1 MRGEIREK
9 LSQALSK
16 IDRPGSFWVSGSAPA
31 VLPGLEVH
39 ELGPVGLPLTAK
51 QAKDLIKRCDQAPY
65 GQGEKTVVD
74 TSVRRVWR
82 AGAGPFLADESR
94 LGPVHRDDGR
104 QGSRG
109 AGAGEAEAREP
120 SLRPAALRAGELFPA
135 PSRRREARS
144 HGRDAGRRA
153 SLVL

>member
-1 MRGEIREK
+1 VRGEIREQ

-16 IDRPGSFWVSGSAPA
+16 IDRPGSFWVSGSAPS

-74 TSVRRVWR
+74 PSVRRVWR
-82 AGAGPFLADESR
+82 MEPDRFSLTNPDWDRFIATTVAKVQEV
-94 LGPVHRDDGR
+94 LGRVDKFYG
-104 QGSRG
+104 
-109 AGAGEAEAREP
+109 
-120 SLRPAALRAGELFPA
+120 F
-135 PSRRREARS
+135 
-144 HGRDAGRRA
+144 
-153 SLVL
+153 